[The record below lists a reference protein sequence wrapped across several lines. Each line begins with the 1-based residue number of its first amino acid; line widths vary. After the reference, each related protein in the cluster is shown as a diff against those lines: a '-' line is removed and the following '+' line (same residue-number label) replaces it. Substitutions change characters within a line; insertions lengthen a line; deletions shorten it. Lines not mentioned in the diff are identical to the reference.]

1 MRRLA
6 FKSDLLML
14 IDSALR
20 EIGEGNV
27 QSHQEEIIKEKL
39 KFATQKDIDRDIE
52 LMPIWIRNII
62 LRLWSS

>member
-1 MRRLA
+1 
-6 FKSDLLML
+6 ML

-27 QSHQEEIIKEKL
+27 RPHELDIIKEKL
-39 KFATQKDIDRDIE
+39 KFATQKDIDRDID

-62 LRLWSS
+62 LKLWSS